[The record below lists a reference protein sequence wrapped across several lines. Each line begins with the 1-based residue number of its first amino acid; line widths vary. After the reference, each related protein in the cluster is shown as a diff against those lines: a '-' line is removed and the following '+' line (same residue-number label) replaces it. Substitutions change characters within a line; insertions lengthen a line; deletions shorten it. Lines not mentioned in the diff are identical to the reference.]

1 MSDELFEKA
10 RRDSDRRLLERVA
23 QEHRPLV
30 QSACRRLLR
39 DPADVEDATQET
51 FLKLTQHTSSI
62 TGSITGWLVATAK
75 ASSVDLIRRSIRQ
88 QNRRH
93 GLAQISSTQI
103 ARQATQQQ
111 IFLRLSDAIAAME
124 PQERALIQAR
134 FVNNKSLR
142 ELATEHRT
150 SVPTMSRR
158 VAASL
163 HQLGEVLQELGVVG
177 PELED
182 DDALAAMLHANPGDM
197 NLRFAP
203 DWRAAEFAPL
213 GAPADAV
220 LFPTGSR
227 PLRVGVMVSYESTIT
242 RGWHN
247 FFGSMSG
254 QVQSTPL
261 FPATGLQMVGVVEPG
276 TVHRGIVERTLRDYS
291 LIGGLVE
298 ADDVLGLATLDVLL
312 IGNNFALSPNI
323 ISAINRAVRGGV
335 GLLNEYWTRAHQG
348 IVKDRCLQELMLAD
362 SQYY

>member
-1 MSDELFEKA
+1 
-10 RRDSDRRLLERVA
+10 
-23 QEHRPLV
+23 
-30 QSACRRLLR
+30 
-39 DPADVEDATQET
+39 
-51 FLKLTQHTSSI
+51 
-62 TGSITGWLVATAK
+62 
-75 ASSVDLIRRSIRQ
+75 
-88 QNRRH
+88 
-93 GLAQISSTQI
+93 
-103 ARQATQQQ
+103 
-111 IFLRLSDAIAAME
+111 
-124 PQERALIQAR
+124 
-134 FVNNKSLR
+134 
-142 ELATEHRT
+142 
-150 SVPTMSRR
+150 
-158 VAASL
+158 
-163 HQLGEVLQELGVVG
+163 
-177 PELED
+177 
-182 DDALAAMLHANPGDM
+182 M

-362 SQYY
+362 SQYYSYHTSPTCGVLSPGRVINEHPLLPGLRAGTRVKFGGCGPAYRISPTAKVLIAQERRIPASEHGMRELGALQLPSYVVGQLGRGRIVVVHAWPHERILSQLSIARDEYFRRLLDWLAEPKRA